1 MSNIIIDENGMR
13 STVYDSEDRVN
24 TDLIIDKIIYD
35 SIELPNKGMIYLD
48 SKAYDVLEGSEV
60 STDKKKSKWKTTI
73 TFTNNNIEYATIDET
88 TKREYR

>member
-1 MSNIIIDENGMR
+1 
-13 STVYDSEDRVN
+13 
-24 TDLIIDKIIYD
+24 
-35 SIELPNKGMIYLD
+35 MIYLD